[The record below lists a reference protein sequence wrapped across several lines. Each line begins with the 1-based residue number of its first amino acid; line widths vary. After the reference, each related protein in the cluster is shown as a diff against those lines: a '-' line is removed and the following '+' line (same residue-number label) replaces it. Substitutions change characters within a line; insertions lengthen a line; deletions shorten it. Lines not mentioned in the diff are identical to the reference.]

1 MDRGMG
7 VVCTL
12 YVQCQFGCGT
22 LKMVGPKMQD
32 FAQESTCS
40 KEIVLKQNNPAMNYA
55 LSKSAKIILTKS
67 IFYVKKLTEFFQKKI
82 I

>member
-40 KEIVLKQNNPAMNYA
+40 KEIILKQSYNELGFVNKCQNCTF
-55 LSKSAKIILTKS
+55 SQKS
-67 IFYVKKLTEFFQKKI
+67 IEFFQKKFI
-82 I
+82 

>member
-12 YVQCQFGCGT
+12 YVQCQFGCGI

-40 KEIVLKQNNPAMNYA
+40 KEIVLKQNNPAMNYGS
-55 LSKSAKIILTKS
+55 SKSAKIVLSKS
-67 IFYVKKLTEFFQKKI
+67 ILYVKNRQNFCKI
-82 I
+82 V